1 MGKKLWVMF
10 VTVLAMTLA
19 LSIGAF
25 AADDLGK
32 KYDLEKICNQIVA
45 GCNSLDDY
53 EEGSTQ
59 WFSAADLNIDAEDWA
74 EVRDY
79 FTANR
84 MEAALFQISSWNIS
98 GDKIANYRISFRFSK
113 ADMVEAMAAM
123 QTELDIFMMDV
134 DPNWSDYEKVLYIH
148 EYLTYSCDY
157 ISNPDQLTLY
167 GALVKRQLVCQG
179 YATSFYFLANR
190 LGMKD
195 TVFVG
200 SSKLNHTWNAVK
212 IDGEYY
218 YIDTTWDDP
227 VGNLPS
233 KSGNAYFLKS
243 YQYFYEHGHAT
254 DDWYFS
260 DPNFVKTSCK
270 STKYDDSGE
279 QLKTGSS
286 RWIFRNGKWYSLMSD
301 SSKVHLTEF
310 IYKNG
315 KMVENKV
322 LFSWPG
328 KWQLVGQSWFYV
340 GNFSGFCSLNDKL
353 YFNGPAEVYAYD
365 FSSGKTEKVYSLSE
379 EQSRKYFIFDVYDRD
394 GEVFALQNTMITDPN
409 RQDVSIGIKCTHKD
423 PHHTGQCEWCHK
435 KLDGTTQ
442 FLGTSAWINDAFQ
455 LTFYLRFAPEY
466 KKQASK
472 DAYILISQHE
482 GNSSKIVKSEKI
494 PLDRS
499 QDFQS
504 YTVSY
509 KVNAKEMMDDLH
521 VCLCDGSKKYT
532 VYVWSVEYYLRS
544 LVASDNRQSIKDFAI
559 KALNYGANAQICFNY
574 NTSNLANKNMGV
586 FKGDRSTV
594 QKNVASSVDIQE
606 VEKKY
611 TGKQI
616 EYVGTTLLLKDQTMV
631 RHYFKLSGNWTSAEI
646 AQANLTKKDN
656 LYYWQSEKIAPTQ
669 YGQAFTTS
677 VLGMKVTYSVN
688 TYMNKALK
696 SNDENLKNLCVS
708 MYYFSESAKKL

>member
-32 KYDLEKICNQIVA
+32 KYDLEKICDQIVA
-45 GCNSLDDY
+45 GCNSLDDF
-53 EEGSTQ
+53 EKGSQ
-59 WFSAADLNIDAEDWA
+59 QMFSAADLNIDVEDWDA
-74 EVRDY
+74 VRY
-79 FTANR
+79 YYTANR
-84 MEAALFQISSWNIS
+84 MEADFFQICSWNIS
-98 GDKIANYRISFRFSK
+98 DTKIANYWVYFRFSK
-113 ADMVEAMAAM
+113 ADMEEPMAAM
-123 QTELDIFMMDV
+123 QTELDNFLKDV

-148 EYLTYSCDY
+148 EYLTDSCEY
-157 ISNPDQLTLY
+157 VYNPDQVTLY

-179 YATSFYFLANR
+179 YATAFYFLANR

-195 TVFVG
+195 TVYARSG
-200 SSKLNHTWNAVK
+200 ELSHAWNAVK

-227 VGNLPS
+227 IGLPPS
-233 KSGNAYFLKS
+233 KSGKVFFLKS

-254 DDWYFS
+254 DDWTFS
-260 DPNFVKTSCK
+260 DPNFVKTRCS
-270 STKYDDSGE
+270 STKYDNDDLGTADSVWYF
-279 QLKTGSS
+279 L
-286 RWIFRNGKWYSLMSD
+286 NGKWYSRTSD
-301 SSKVHLTEF
+301 D
-310 IYKNG
+310 KNG
-315 KMVENKV
+315 MIARYSCKNSKMVKEKEV
-322 LFSWPG
+322 YSWPK
-328 KWQLVGQSWFYV
+328 KWILPNGNWFI
-340 GNFSGFCSLNDKL
+340 GDFSGFCKLNGKL
-353 YFNGPAEVYAYD
+353 YVNDIKNVYAYD
-365 FSSGKTEKVYSLSE
+365 PVTGTTETVYSLTDE
-379 EQSRKYFIFDVYDRD
+379 RYTKYGIFDLLTINDEIVT
-394 GEVFALQNTMITDPN
+394 VQNPHPGVTGTEGSV
-409 RQDVSIGIKCTHKD
+409 RVSIGIKCTHKD

-544 LVASDNRQSIKDFAI
+544 LVASDNRQSVKDFAI
-559 KALNYGANAQICFNY
+559 KALNYGANAQIYFNY

-594 QKNVASSVDIQE
+594 QKNVASSTDIQE

-616 EYVGTTLLLKDQTMV
+616 EYVGTTLLLKDQTMA

-708 MYYFSESAKKL
+708 MYYFSESAKNL